1 MRTGLIAKKVGM
13 TRVFDNNRKHNS
25 VTVLEIPSAKV
36 LKLRKVEKDGYNAL
50 VIGFDKISSSKLNKP
65 EKSFFAKL
73 KTEPARKIKEF
84 RVTEDSLVESGTK
97 IDVSHFVVG
106 QFVDVKA
113 TSIGKGFAGGMKR
126 HNFSGLRASHGVSI
140 SHRSHGS
147 TGNSQDPGKVWK
159 GKKMAGQLGNKTVS
173 IQNLEVVSIDEER
186 GLEWYPSVINM
197 GPMGMIYP
205 EGTPENWVYKV
216 AKVVAIPE
224 EDRKNYPKEEGGYY
238 ETFLDVE
245 NALEYPSN
253 KFLNACKSL
262 GIAADV

>member
-1 MRTGLIAKKVGM
+1 MRTGLMAKKIGM
-13 TRVFDNNRKHNS
+13 TRVFDQNRKHNS

-36 LKLRKVEKDGYNAL
+36 LKLRKTDKDGYNAL
-50 VIGFDKISSSKLNKP
+50 VVGFGESKPAKLNKP

-73 KTEPARKIKEF
+73 KTEPVKKIKEF
-84 RVTEDSLVESGTK
+84 RVSEDSLVESGTM

-173 IQNLEVVSIDEER
+173 MQNLEVVSIDEER
-186 GLEWYPSVINM
+186 GLLLVKGGVPGSIGGWVSITDAKKKVLPPHAPYPIGSKNFKKEDIPSEEKINNK
-197 GPMGMIYP
+197 
-205 EGTPENWVYKV
+205 ESKENS
-216 AKVVAIPE
+216 PE
-224 EDRKNYPKEEGGYY
+224 EK
-238 ETFLDVE
+238 VE
-245 NALEYPSN
+245 KKADEIISN
-253 KFLNACKSL
+253 DKTHA
-262 GIAADV
+262 

>member
-1 MRTGLIAKKVGM
+1 MEKE
-13 TRVFDNNRKHNS
+13 TRCPTFAGDFHTCFVETTEEGFESYLCFDCGYTSISALKIGTEECNNQTKNY
-25 VTVLEIPSAKV
+25 T
-36 LKLRKVEKDGYNAL
+36 
-50 VIGFDKISSSKLNKP
+50 
-65 EKSFFAKL
+65 
-73 KTEPARKIKEF
+73 
-84 RVTEDSLVESGTK
+84 SLVK
-97 IDVSHFVVG
+97 DLQI
-106 QFVDVKA
+106 
-113 TSIGKGFAGGMKR
+113 
-126 HNFSGLRASHGVSI
+126 
-140 SHRSHGS
+140 
-147 TGNSQDPGKVWK
+147 
-159 GKKMAGQLGNKTVS
+159 
-173 IQNLEVVSIDEER
+173 IDEER